1 MAYPYYRFDVFKAC
15 LEIHNT
21 AIFLSSELLAYRK
34 LADDLKEEMLRISA
48 LLDACN
54 DVSESLVLM
63 FYLTDVKKSWRELK
77 EDYYD
82 YHKETYDKV
91 FKEWFGFEEI
101 DDVTL
106 LKVLWL
112 EMEKKENK
120 LAKEK

>member
-21 AIFLSSELLAYRK
+21 AIFLSSELLAYK
-34 LADDLKEEMLRISA
+34 QLADDLKDEMLRVSS
-48 LLDACN
+48 LLETCDDA
-54 DVSESLVLM
+54 ESIVLT
-63 FYLTDVKKSWRELK
+63 FYLVDVRQSWRELK

-112 EMEKKENK
+112 EMEKEENK